1 MKGIDPLVATVLL
14 IAFTV
19 AVGGIISIWLTGF
32 TQTQTA
38 AVGSQ
43 ASTSITCSN
52 GGISLSSLG
61 YCSSNGYLSGQISN
75 TGTISLGNLSIT
87 IIYSNSTTTQKFCL
101 NLTGTTVGALASPCT
116 GNLTLAP
123 SDLQTFNFTIGGSN
137 YGTIRVT
144 SNCSG
149 VVYTC
154 GLNQGCSVGATC

>member
-61 YCSSNGYLSGQISN
+61 YCSGYLSGQISN
-75 TGTISLGNLSIT
+75 TGTITLGNISIT
-87 IIYSNSTTTQKFCL
+87 VIYSNSTTTQKFCL
-101 NLTGTTVGALASPCT
+101 NLTGSTVGALVSPCT
-116 GNLTLAP
+116 GNFTLAP
-123 SDLQTFNFTIGGSN
+123 SELNTFNFTIGGSN

-154 GLNQGCSVGATC
+154 GINQGCSIATC